1 MLETIRAGLWIVER
15 LGWREGRDGSSGGEI
30 PECGCMAVGLSIP
43 LSGERKLATHI
54 TRAGADEITV
64 AMRQSYLR
72 SSQSSHLNDD
82 VPQLLNHYLA
92 VLRDQQMRAF

>member
-43 LSGERKLATHI
+43 PEW
-54 TRAGADEITV
+54 
-64 AMRQSYLR
+64 
-72 SSQSSHLNDD
+72 
-82 VPQLLNHYLA
+82 
-92 VLRDQQMRAF
+92 